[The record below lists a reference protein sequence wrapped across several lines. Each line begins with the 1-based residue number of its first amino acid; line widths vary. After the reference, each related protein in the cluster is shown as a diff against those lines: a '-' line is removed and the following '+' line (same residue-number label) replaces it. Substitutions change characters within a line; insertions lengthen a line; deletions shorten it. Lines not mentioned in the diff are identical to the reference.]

1 MNKNQS
7 TFGMGGIAE
16 TIGSRFQNLRKL
28 VLAMGAALLVSMNPL
43 AWAGEPVNI
52 NLASAEAIAEALSGV
67 GLAKANRIVEYR
79 EAYGPFEHV
88 DELAAVRGI
97 GQASYRGEE
106 PRCHSFTLMVEG
118 VPVVVSFD
126 GR

>member
-1 MNKNQS
+1 MNKNES

-16 TIGSRFQNLRKL
+16 TNGSRFQSLKKL

-79 EAYGPFEHV
+79 EAYGPFKHV
-88 DELAAVRGI
+88 AELAAVRGI
-97 GQASYRGEE
+97 GQA
-106 PRCHSFTLMVEG
+106 TVEKNR
-118 VPVVVSFD
+118 D
-126 GR
+126 AILLR